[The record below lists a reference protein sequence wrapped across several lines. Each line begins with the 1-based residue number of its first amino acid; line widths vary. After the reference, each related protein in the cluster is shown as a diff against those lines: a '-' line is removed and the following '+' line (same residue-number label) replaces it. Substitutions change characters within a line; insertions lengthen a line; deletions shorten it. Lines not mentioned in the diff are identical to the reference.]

1 MNPLPLAYAVVLLL
15 AGAGEIAARQDPI
28 GRGPTEGDLSG
39 SSSGVLPGPPPPLPP
54 AVVNRAGESGVAV
67 RAVQVTESV
76 DIDGALDDAFYS
88 ETRAITKV
96 IQSIPDAGAEPSER
110 TEGLAGFR

>member
-1 MNPLPLAYAVVLLL
+1 MSPLPLAYAVVLLL
-15 AGAGEIAARQDPI
+15 AGAGNIAAREDPI

-39 SSSGVLPGPPPPLPP
+39 GGGVLPGPPPPLPP
-54 AVVNRAGESGVAV
+54 AVVNRTGEFGVAV
-67 RAVQVTESV
+67 SAVRVTESI
-76 DIDGALDDAFYS
+76 DIYGALDDAFYS
-88 ETRAITKV
+88 ETHAITEV